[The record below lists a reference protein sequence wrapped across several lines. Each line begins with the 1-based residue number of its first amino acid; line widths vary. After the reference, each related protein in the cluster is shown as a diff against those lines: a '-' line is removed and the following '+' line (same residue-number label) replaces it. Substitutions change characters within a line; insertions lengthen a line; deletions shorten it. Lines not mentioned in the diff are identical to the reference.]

1 MIKTLQLK
9 EQKPLAM
16 GRSRLVFQHP
26 DEADYIVKVM
36 RKDVLEDRFGAGT
49 KWYKKRRRYGHFVSF
64 IREIQ
69 EYLAIYSGL
78 DHDVHF
84 LQEVVGFAKTDLGL
98 GLVLK
103 AIRDSDGNLAPPLS
117 QLILNHQFNEQ
128 AKQAL
133 ATCLDNILN
142 CDVIVSDLNL
152 GNLVYTHS
160 EEHGNYFVLIDGLGN
175 NNPLPFKAMSKRINR
190 RSKLG
195 RFARL
200 YNRIERSKKANNH
213 P

>member
-1 MIKTLQLK
+1 MPKTLHLK
-9 EQKPLAM
+9 EHTPLTQ

-26 DEADYIVKVM
+26 DEPDYIVKVM
-36 RKDVLEDRFGAGT
+36 RKEVLEDRFGSGT
-49 KWYKKRRRYGHFVSF
+49 KWYKKRRRYGHLVSY

-69 EYLAIYSGL
+69 EYVAIYASL
-78 DHDVHF
+78 NHAVPF
-84 LQEVVGFAKTDLGL
+84 LQEVIGFAKTDMGL

-103 AIRDSDGNLAPPLS
+103 AIRDTEGNLAPPLS
-117 QLILNHQFNEQ
+117 QLIKNHQLDDSVKE
-128 AKQAL
+128 AL
-133 ATCLDNILN
+133 ASCLDQILN

-160 EEHGNYFVLIDGLGN
+160 KELGNHFVLIDGLGN
-175 NNPLPFKAMSKRINR
+175 NNPLPFKAISRRINH

-195 RFARL
+195 RFKRL
-200 YNRIERSKKANNH
+200 YNRIERAKTANNH

>member
-1 MIKTLQLK
+1 MAKILQLK
-9 EQKPLAM
+9 EQTPLTQ

-26 DEADYIVKVM
+26 DEPDYIVKVM
-36 RKDVLEDRFGAGT
+36 RKEVLEDRFGSGT
-49 KWYKKRRRYGHFVSF
+49 KWYKKRRRYGHFVSY

-69 EYLAIYSGL
+69 EYLAMHASF
-78 DHDVHF
+78 DHDVPF
-84 LQEVVGFAKTDLGL
+84 LQEVIGFAKTDLGL
-98 GLVLK
+98 GLVLR
-103 AIRDSDGNLAPPLS
+103 AVRDTDGNLAPPLS
-117 QLILNHQFNEQ
+117 KLILNHKLDEQ

-133 ATCLDNILN
+133 ATCLDQILN

-160 EEHGNYFVLIDGLGN
+160 EELGNYFVLIDGLGN

-195 RFARL
+195 RFAKL
-200 YNRIERSKKANNH
+200 YNRIERAKKANNH